1 LLRKAIAGALALRRK
16 VKERW
21 KSKMNGDG
29 GWRSGEVED
38 LAMCGEVAR
47 RGRGGE
53 RRLTED
59 GTKRGGGSEAVF

>member
-1 LLRKAIAGALALRRK
+1 